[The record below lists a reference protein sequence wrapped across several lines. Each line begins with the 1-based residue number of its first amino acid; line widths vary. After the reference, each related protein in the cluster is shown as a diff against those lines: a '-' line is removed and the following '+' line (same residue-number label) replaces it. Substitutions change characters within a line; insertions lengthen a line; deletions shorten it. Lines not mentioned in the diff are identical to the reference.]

1 MFTLHH
7 RDVRPQ
13 FILSELSLVA
23 GTAQPKQRRGVV
35 RATRVFQAG
44 FAVCAEFD
52 SVLANL
58 LSMPER
64 GALDLPC
71 LAP

>member
-13 FILSELSLVA
+13 FILSELPLLA
-23 GTAQPKQRRGVV
+23 AAAQPKQCRGLV

-44 FAVCAEFD
+44 FAVCAGFY

-58 LSMPER
+58 LSIPR
-64 GALDLPC
+64 LVL
-71 LAP
+71 